1 MVSQRTYT
9 DSQIATLALTLIS
22 GLGPV
27 MVKQLIS
34 YTGSPEGV
42 FLAPKGV
49 LAKIPGVGPAMI
61 MNLLAEGDAALKQA
75 REEVDKLVKLGGTM
89 WTYLDRDFPQRLKPV
104 NDCPPVLFGKGQF
117 NFENPRILAV
127 VGTRQAS
134 TYGKEAI
141 NEFFAQLK
149 TYKPVIVSGLAY
161 GIDVSAHK
169 SALNF
174 GLETWGVMATGLDS
188 VYPSQH
194 KSTANLMQNQG
205 GILTENRIGT
215 IPDPSRFPA
224 RNRIIAALADGVWVV
239 EAMEKGGALI
249 TARLAQDYFR
259 EVFALP
265 GNIHQ
270 KTSMGCNRLI
280 EQNQAGIALSGQQL
294 ADSLGWK
301 LPGDTQ
307 ENKPSA
313 NQLRNKLSVEDQKIL
328 DLFEPGNQSLHMDEI
343 AWKTQIP
350 IYELASQL
358 LNLEFQ
364 GFVRSLPG
372 KRFSAI
378 T

>member
-1 MVSQRTYT
+1 
-9 DSQIATLALTLIS
+9 
-22 GLGPV
+22 